1 MYGNAYYLIK
11 QFKKLKNFF
20 SLPTPRNCFAMLQR
34 LYVHNFRCLENF
46 ELTVKGLP
54 SALLIGKN
62 GVGKTTTSVVL
73 QVFQSISRG
82 INRVRDLVN
91 VKDFARG
98 RSDVPIRFEIEVLL
112 NEKLYK
118 YVLAFE
124 LPEKFKEL
132 RVFEEQLLVGGD
144 PIYSRKEAQVTLHTS
159 SQNREAQFLV
169 DWHLVALP
177 VIQEQSETDPLHIFK
192 TWLARTIILAPI
204 PSLMTGDSNGE
215 TLEPKR
221 DGSNFGE
228 WVSGLLSRYPAAY
241 TQIDKYLREV
251 MPDIQDFLNE
261 QIGKDSK
268 SMIVRFEANNANLS
282 VDFNDLSDGEKC
294 FFLCAVI
301 LAANKSYG
309 PLFCFWD
316 EPDNYISLSE
326 VGDFVTSLRRSFQ
339 GNSQILVASHNPEA
353 IRKFSNENTFV
364 LDRKSHLEPTLVRL
378 LSDIPVPG
386 DLITTLI
393 LGDIEL

>member
-1 MYGNAYYLIK
+1 MI
-11 QFKKLKNFF
+11 
-20 SLPTPRNCFAMLQR
+20 QR
-34 LYVHNFRCLENF
+34 LYINNFRCLENF
-46 ELTVKGLP
+46 ELKIQGIP

-62 GVGKTTTSVVL
+62 GAGKSTIASALEVL
-73 QVFQSISRG
+73 QKISRG
-82 INRVRDLVN
+82 INRMRDLEKLKLISP
-91 VKDFARG
+91 KDFARG
-98 RSDVPIRFEIEVLL
+98 KSDVPIRFEIEVLL
-112 NEKLYK
+112 NDKLYK
-118 YVLAFE
+118 YILAFD

-132 RVFEEQLLVGGD
+132 RVFEEQLLVAGD
-144 PIYSRKEAQVTLHTS
+144 PIYSRKEAQVTLHIS
-159 SQNREAQFLV
+159 SQNREAEFLL

-241 TQIDKYLREV
+241 TQVDKYLREV

-261 QIGKDSK
+261 LIAKDSK

-282 VDFNDLSDGEKC
+282 VDFENLSDGEKC

-339 GNSQILVASHNPEA
+339 GNSQILVTSHNPEA

>member
-1 MYGNAYYLIK
+1 
-11 QFKKLKNFF
+11 
-20 SLPTPRNCFAMLQR
+20 MLQR

-46 ELTVKGLP
+46 ELPIKGMP

-62 GVGKTTTSVVL
+62 GVGKSTTSVVL

-91 VKDFARG
+91 AKDFARG

-132 RVFEEQLLVGGD
+132 RVFEEQLLVGGV
-144 PIYSRKEAQVTLHTS
+144 PIYSRKEAQVTLHKS
-159 SQNREAQFLV
+159 SQNGEAQFLV

-177 VIQEQSETDPLHIFK
+177 VIQEQSETDPLRIFK

-204 PSLMTGDSNGE
+204 ASLMTGDSNGE

-241 TQIDKYLREV
+241 TQVDKYLREV

-282 VDFNDLSDGEKC
+282 VDFKDLSDGEKC
-294 FFLCAVI
+294 FFLCAVV

-339 GNSQILVASHNPEA
+339 GNSQILVTSHNPEA

-364 LDRKSHLEPTLVRL
+364 LGRKSHLEPTLVRL
-378 LSDIPVPG
+378 LSEIPVPG

-393 LGDIEL
+393 LGDIKL